1 MEEAVA
7 EIRALT
13 IRLQIRVVDPAKA
26 ARRMEGALTAS
37 LAAQL
42 AAARE
47 TRQIVVRDPTQIAVS
62 GKAMIGIAER
72 LDIRCERPLHVVAA
86 TIASIGR
93 DRYFEPRAFANAV
106 AQATGLPTFDV
117 YAGAMV
123 KTA

>member
-1 MEEAVA
+1 
-7 EIRALT
+7 
-13 IRLQIRVVDPAKA
+13 
-26 ARRMEGALTAS
+26 MEGALTAS